1 MSEWLLEVTD
11 LKQYIYCPRIVY
23 YRYCLPRIRPITS
36 LMEEGVRQHEQ
47 EEGREERRSLHN
59 YGLKVGERFFHLALQ
74 SAQLSLT
81 GKIDLVIA
89 TPARSAPN
97 AEAIVVEYKYSE
109 NKAGAHFKLQL
120 TAYALLLEEAWNIPV
135 RKAFLYSL
143 ALKRAEAVPITQLQ
157 RTKVLQT
164 VQQIKHIVES
174 EILPP
179 PPATQ
184 SRCISCEFRRFCND
198 VI

>member
-1 MSEWLLEVTD
+1 MPGWLLEVTD
-11 LKQYIYCPRIVY
+11 TKQFMYCPRIVY
-23 YRYCLPRIRPITS
+23 YRYCLPKIRPITS
-36 LMEEGVRQHEQ
+36 LMQEGIRRHEE
-47 EEGREERRSLHN
+47 EEDREERRNLHN
-59 YGLKVGERFFHLALQ
+59 YGLREGERFFHLALQ
-74 SAQLSLT
+74 STQLSLT

-89 TPARSAPN
+89 VPSRTALN
-97 AEAIVVEYKYSE
+97 AEAVVVEYKYSE

-143 ALKRAEAVPITQLQ
+143 PLRRAEPILITQLQ
-157 RTKVLQT
+157 RKNVLQV
-164 VQQIKHIVES
+164 VQNIQHIVES

-179 PPATQ
+179 PPISQ

-198 VI
+198 VV

>member
-11 LKQYIYCPRIVY
+11 IKQFIYCPRIVY
-23 YRYCLPRIRPITS
+23 YRYCLPRIRPVTS
-36 LMEEGVRQHEQ
+36 LMEEGVRQHEA
-47 EEGREERRSLHN
+47 EEDREERRNLHN
-59 YGLKVGERFFHLALQ
+59 YGLKVGERFFHLSLQ

-81 GKIDLVIA
+81 GKVDLIIA
-89 TPARSAPN
+89 TPARTAPG

-143 ALKRAEAVPITQLQ
+143 PLKRAEAIPITQLQ
-157 RTKVLQT
+157 RNKVLQT

-179 PPATQ
+179 PPTTQ